1 MLGSFMTELSITPE
15 QFEFACMEGKN
26 LNILPSDESHASRH
40 SFSFHQGLF
49 QQIWAAN
56 DIRIFIR
63 MMTQRNMELQLQAL
77 DLIERQAST
86 HSKDEG
92 EVPTHDTSE
101 YPDINTES
109 LEPTDKETEE
119 ITRSV
124 ELELHGDHLAELPSE
139 GEQSDKFKRLNLFFD
154 SERIKT
160 ADVEVRQ
167 EYLRSQRDKILKI
180 KKQARARQL
189 NETVKKTGRPNSAQM
204 AQKFLDGEA
213 DVLEPSSSGAAQLR
227 QTLAKRLRNE
237 VVDAE

>member
-1 MLGSFMTELSITPE
+1 MTELSITPE

-86 HSKDEG
+86 HSKDEI
-92 EVPTHDTSE
+92 EVPSHDTQDFPE
-101 YPDINTES
+101 IKEDR
-109 LEPTDKETEE
+109 EPTDKETEE

-124 ELELHGDHLAELPSE
+124 ELELHGDHLTELPTE
-139 GEQSDKFKRLNLFFD
+139 DEQSDKFKRLNLFFD
-154 SERIKT
+154 SERIRT
-160 ADVEVRQ
+160 ADVETRQ

-189 NETVKKTGRPNSAQM
+189 NETVKKTGRPSSAQM

-213 DVLEPSSSGAAQLR
+213 DVALEPSSSGAAQLR

-237 VVDAE
+237 VVDGE